1 MRYIIIVPLLVLS
14 LTGCGFSFG
23 VKKPPVVEIKK
34 VEVER
39 TKLNLEDPRP
49 PKLKSIK
56 WMIVTRENAESV
68 FSKLEEQKK
77 DVVLFGLSDDDYES
91 LSINMFTIRSHFEKQ
106 KDVTK
111 KYREYYEPVTPNK

>member
-1 MRYIIIVPLLVLS
+1 MKYIIVPLLVLS

-23 VKKPPVVEIKK
+23 VKKPPVVEVKK
-34 VEVER
+34 VEIER
-39 TKLNLEDPRP
+39 TKLNLEDPSP
-49 PKLKSIK
+49 TKLKPLT
-56 WMIVTRENAESV
+56 WMVVTRENVESV

-77 DVVLFGLSDDDYES
+77 DVVLFGLSDNDYES
-91 LSINMFTIRSHFEKQ
+91 LSINMFTIRSHIEKQ